1 MGGVGMQGKGVGSI
15 KGLLLLN
22 IVRIKKEKKLK
33 KFAREMGGNSVSL
46 FLFRE

>member
-33 KFAREMGGNSVSL
+33 KFAREMGELCFS
-46 FLFRE
+46 FFI